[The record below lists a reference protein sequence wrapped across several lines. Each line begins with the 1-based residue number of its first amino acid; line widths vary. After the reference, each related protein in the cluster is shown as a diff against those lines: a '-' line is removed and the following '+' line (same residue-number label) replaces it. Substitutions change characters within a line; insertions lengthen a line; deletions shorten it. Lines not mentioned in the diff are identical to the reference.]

1 MDKIIEHAREIG
13 RLLQQNEA
21 YIKLHE
27 AEKLADSDEVLQT
40 NIKEFNLKRLAIN
53 VETQKADKDGE
64 KIAELNREMQKV
76 YSDIMSN
83 QHMKDYN
90 ESKQEF
96 DQIVTRIVTII
107 QNCAQGEDP
116 ETTDFDSSCT
126 GSCSTCGGCG

>member
-53 VETQKADKDGE
+53 VETQKVDKDGE

-116 ETTDFDSSCT
+116 EITDFDPSCT

>member
-53 VETQKADKDGE
+53 VETQKVDKDGE

-116 ETTDFDSSCT
+116 ETTDFDPSCT